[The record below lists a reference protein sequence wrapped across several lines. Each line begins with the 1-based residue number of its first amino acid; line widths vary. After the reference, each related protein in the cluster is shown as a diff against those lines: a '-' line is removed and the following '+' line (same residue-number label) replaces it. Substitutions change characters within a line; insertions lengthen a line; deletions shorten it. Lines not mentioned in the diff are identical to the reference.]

1 MRDSTDPAC
10 DFHKSCDTRHGQSN
24 MHGLLSCFLRVT
36 TDLMIVL
43 FRVPP
48 RQMQNCPMLAEVVRM
63 DDPARMASWKEQ
75 TPALIGRGQSGPAPP
90 FNWSSFLTIS
100 WDCF

>member
-1 MRDSTDPAC
+1 
-10 DFHKSCDTRHGQSN
+10 
-24 MHGLLSCFLRVT
+24 MHGLLFCFLRVT

-48 RQMQNCPMLAEVVRM
+48 RQMQNCSMLAEVVRM